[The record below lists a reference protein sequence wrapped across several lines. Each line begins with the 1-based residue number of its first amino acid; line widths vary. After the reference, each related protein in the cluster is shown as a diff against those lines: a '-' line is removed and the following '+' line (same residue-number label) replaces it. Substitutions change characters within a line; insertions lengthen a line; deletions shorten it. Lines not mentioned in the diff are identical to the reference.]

1 MQTLSH
7 PCIRACTGRK
17 LDLVWSL
24 LASSQFWTGYQT
36 CSTRNGEGTG
46 PTSHRNNGEES
57 QLMQTRGHAQ
67 LKATSP
73 SYLTDHSFGPGG
85 FSLAWQ
91 SCDPLHPWSSSSSV
105 THPVSPASLPSL
117 PDLHPCT
124 NRPSRETAQM
134 GWYLSPVP
142 THHSRGTSHD

>member
-24 LASSQFWTGYQT
+24 LASSQFRTGYQT
-36 CSTRNGEGTG
+36 CSTRNGGGNWTDQPQKQWRRKSTNANTG
-46 PTSHRNNGEES
+46 LAR
-57 QLMQTRGHAQ
+57 

-73 SYLTDHSFGPGG
+73 SYLTDHSLGPGG

-91 SCDPLHPWSSSSSV
+91 SRDPLHPWSSSSSV

-134 GWYLSPVP
+134 GWHLSACSHSPLQRYLP
-142 THHSRGTSHD
+142 